1 MLKWLRNILRSWL
14 SDEER
19 VDALECYIDCKIKR
33 VVVEDAVGLKLM
45 VTDGMGTWLIGPE
58 QCANR
63 RDFWR
68 AWGQRS
74 GGDYVWEDGSKFDA
88 KEMVK

>member
-45 VTDGMGTWLIGPE
+45 VTDGNGTWLVGQE
-58 QCANR
+58 QCVDSHELWVAC
-63 RDFWR
+63 
-68 AWGQRS
+68 GQRS
-74 GGDYVWEDGSKFDA
+74 KGDILWGDGTPFRPEETA
-88 KEMVK
+88 